1 MSWKEVGLT
10 KYTVYE
16 LRSPIPGIITFKSN
30 SFTMKKI
37 FKGILWTLGILIVV
51 LFAAGSI
58 FAYKVKNGFPVSYE
72 TEKPALDIPSGTHA
86 ILLFSKSTGF
96 RHAGSIAAG
105 KLAIKSIAE
114 KNGWS
119 LYETEAGGVFNPE
132 QLAKFD
138 VIVFNNSTG
147 RVLNEDQQKALQE
160 RVEGG
165 ARWVGI
171 HGSGDFSHPW
181 PWYVNSLIGA
191 EFSHHPLNPDGQD
204 AEVVLDL
211 KADSTTS
218 MSLLSSWPN
227 KDEWYVFFAPPKDAE
242 IIYHIDGTKIDPS
255 GNMLFVKDKNFGMG
269 AQHPVAWTKAVGKG
283 RSYYTSMGHSD
294 SVWQRPGYLK
304 LIEFML
310 R

>member
-1 MSWKEVGLT
+1 
-10 KYTVYE
+10 
-16 LRSPIPGIITFKSN
+16 
-30 SFTMKKI
+30 MKK
-37 FKGILWTLGILIVV
+37 FLKRALWTIIILFVL
-51 LFAAGSI
+51 LFAAGSV
-58 FAYKVKNGFPVSYE
+58 FMYKVKNGWPVSYE
-72 TEKPALDIPSGTHA
+72 TEKPALNIPSGTHA

-105 KLAIKSIAE
+105 KEAIKAMAV

-119 LYETEAGGVFNPE
+119 LYETEAGGIFNSG

-147 RVLNEDQQKALQE
+147 RVLNEAQQKALQD
-160 RVEGG
+160 RIEGG

-191 EFSHHPLNPDGQD
+191 EFSHHSLKPNEQA
-204 AEVVLDL
+204 AEVMLEPWKDDT
-211 KADSTTS
+211 ADTRQ
-218 MSLLSSWPN
+218 LLPSWTG

-242 IIYHIDGTKIDPS
+242 IIYTIDGTRINPD
-255 GNMLFVKDKNFGMG
+255 GNILFTKDKNFGMG
-269 AQHPVAWTKAVGKG
+269 AKHPVAWTKQVGKG
-283 RSYYTSMGHSD
+283 WSFYTSMGHSD
-294 SVWQRPGYLK
+294 STWQRPGFLK
-304 LIEFML
+304 LIEYML